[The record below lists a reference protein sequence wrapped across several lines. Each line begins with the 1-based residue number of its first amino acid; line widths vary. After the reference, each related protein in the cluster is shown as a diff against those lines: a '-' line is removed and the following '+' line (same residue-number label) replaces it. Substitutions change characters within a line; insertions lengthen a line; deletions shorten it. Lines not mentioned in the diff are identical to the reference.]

1 MSGPRRRLSARL
13 SALLA
18 GAAAL
23 IGPTTARALPP
34 ESPPEPPEADR
45 DDAEAGRP
53 DAQPPPA
60 RPPAAREEERGP
72 SIGRPAD
79 PAPLAPDSGF
89 YIVRPGETLW
99 SIARRLLG
107 EGHNPAATGPEVA
120 RLWELNADRIGSGDP
135 DVLLPGTVLR
145 LR

>member
-1 MSGPRRRLSARL
+1 MSPGRRSA
-13 SALLA
+13 A
-18 GAAAL
+18 
-23 IGPTTARALPP
+23 
-34 ESPPEPPEADR
+34 
-45 DDAEAGRP
+45 
-53 DAQPPPA
+53 
-60 RPPAAREEERGP
+60 
-72 SIGRPAD
+72 PAD

-107 EGHNPAATGPEVA
+107 EGHDPAETGPEVA